1 MEISILVKEVPV
13 QCDISKTTTCTDVIN
28 MARTSTGYALYAR
41 GYDVERMVSMTT
53 TIQKLIRSCGADKDT
68 LIISRRRGA
77 VGSA

>member
-1 MEISILVKEVPV
+1 MVKEVPV

-28 MARTSTGYALYAR
+28 MARTSTGYAR